1 MFQGWRSHHVVTSK
15 TLSFATVMGPFE
27 LEFCHGHGTTW
38 LPVTGPPRHVVRGGP
53 RLPGFGFCSRSIDLD
68 VRVGMVFREVSVI
81 EIRGVLRAWMS
92 GMGLRRVAGQAG
104 VDRKT
109 ARSYVNA
116 ALAAGLVRDGGE
128 EQLIDELVVAGR
140 PARPQGH
147 GAAWEV
153 LEGEHAQIV
162 GWVGQGLPHQVSDHW
177 PPSASCFNAKSKA
190 MLGSGARSAIAYSV
204 GRWLS
209 DRLST
214 ASP

>member
-1 MFQGWRSHHVVTSK
+1 
-15 TLSFATVMGPFE
+15 
-27 LEFCHGHGTTW
+27 
-38 LPVTGPPRHVVRGGP
+38 
-53 RLPGFGFCSRSIDLD
+53 
-68 VRVGMVFREVSVI
+68 MVFREVSVI
-81 EIRGVLRAWMS
+81 EIREVLRAWMS

-128 EQLIDELVVAGR
+128 EQLIDELVVAGVR
-140 PARPQGH
+140 RARRATAPRGRCWRASMRRSS
-147 GAAWEV
+147 GGSARV
-153 LEGEHAQIV
+153 C
-162 GWVGQGLPHQVSDHW
+162 PTRSSDHW